1 MDVDLQAFY
10 EKHGFARLHE
20 WTLPPREAG
29 YEPVSSLVADVAPE
43 ARRYLEAN
51 YPRGLYRHQVKAI
64 RAACQG
70 ENVCLATGTASGKS
84 ALFFA
89 AGIDTMAKRYK
100 ARVLAMYP
108 TRALGR
114 EQADRWRQAIAAAG
128 ADWKVCLID
137 GGVPMTERE
146 SLLRESDV
154 IVMTPDVVHT
164 WLLPTLSS
172 AAVRTFLTH
181 LRLVVVDEV
190 HTYSGVMG
198 TNSAFLF
205 RRLAHVADALGGA
218 FRIVCASATIAKPE
232 EHVAKLFGRRFCVVG
247 SEDDTSPRHPTSV
260 EFVALPAGGDL
271 LQAVALLLRHI
282 AGQGSRA
289 IAFLDSR
296 QRVEI
301 IGSILQR
308 QDEEEADEDEA
319 VGRRLR
325 ELEQVGILPYR
336 SGYEEADRQ
345 AIQRGLTSGTLRG
358 VVSTSALELGMDIPN
373 LDVAVLVGV
382 PQSQT
387 SLLQR
392 IGRVGR
398 HGPGHVVILHAQ
410 TALDDAVLAN
420 PSLLWQRPLTEA
432 VLYLDH
438 RRAQYIHAMCLAG
451 IGGEHDLALNRRP
464 GDPDAFQL
472 SKAVEWPD
480 GFAELCLAERSGQIP
495 PEFETM
501 RIEAGDSPHRTY
513 LLRDMER
520 RFTVELQAANELD
533 KLGDLSMSQ
542 VMREAYPGAIYRYM
556 GRCYRVV
563 RVYHP
568 SGKIVVRPEKQYHTK
583 PSAVPPRISPQIDR
597 PGTAVYQAG
606 AGFIV
611 ASDLLVHEMVT
622 GFVEHRGRTPYRFE
636 YPIHNEPDLRGVQF
650 DMPLFQRRYV
660 THGVSFFHPDLRDL
674 DALNALMPLLLE
686 AYAFVVPFDTQ
697 DVAVGVGRVS
707 GVRNSPL
714 PPDARLITLY
724 DRVYGSLHLAAR
736 ILEPGV
742 LPRVAEQM
750 EAFLHAR
757 FWNEIDP
764 DLRPIAKAWVSSL
777 REPLVSVGSEAEAA
791 AASEGESRVRVI
803 LPGSVGYVELEGRRF
818 LVDAVFFKPSGL
830 HYRGRYPDDTSHQSC
845 EIQLP
850 VHLVA
855 EMPGESRWGF
865 YDIERGEVVEVSPEG
880 NR

>member
-1 MDVDLQAFY
+1 MVVDLQTFY
-10 EKHGFARLHE
+10 EKHGFARLYE

-29 YEPVSSLVADVAPE
+29 YEPVSALGEDVAPE
-43 ARRYLEAN
+43 VRRYLEN
-51 YPRGLYRHQVKAI
+51 TYHQGLYRHQVKAI

-89 AGIDTMAKRYK
+89 AGIDVMAKRYK

-114 EQADRWRQAIAAAG
+114 EQADRWREAIQAAG
-128 ADWKVCLID
+128 ADWKVSLMD
-137 GGVPMTERE
+137 GGVPVAERE
-146 SLLRESDV
+146 SLLRKSDV

-205 RRLAHVADALGGA
+205 RRLAHVADVLGGA

-232 EHVAKLFGRRFCVVG
+232 EHVAKLFGRRFFVVG
-247 SEDDTSPRHPTSV
+247 TEDDTSLRHLTQV
-260 EFVALPAGGDL
+260 DFVALPAGGDL

-282 AGQGSRA
+282 AGQGRRA

-308 QDEEEADEDEA
+308 QDEDEPDDGEAL
-319 VGRRLR
+319 GRNLR

-345 AIQRGLTSGTLRG
+345 AIQRGLTSGALRG

-398 HGPGHVVILHAQ
+398 RGPGHVVILHAQ

-420 PSLLWQRPLTEA
+420 PSFLWERPLTEA

-472 SKAVEWPD
+472 SEAVEWPD

-556 GRCYRVV
+556 GRCYRVM

-568 SGKIVVRPEKQYHTK
+568 SGKIVVRPEKRYHTK
-583 PSAVPPRISPQIDR
+583 PSAIPARISPQIDR
-597 PGTAVYQAG
+597 PGTTVYQAG
-606 AGFIV
+606 TGFIV

-622 GFVEHRGRTPYRFE
+622 GFVEYRGRTPHRFD
-636 YPIHNEPDLRGVQF
+636 YPIHNDPDLRGVQF

-660 THGVSFFHPDLRDL
+660 THGVSFFHPDLRDH
-674 DALNALMPLLLE
+674 DALNALMSLLLE

-697 DVAVGVGRVS
+697 DVAVGIARVS
-707 GVRNSPL
+707 GVRNPSL
-714 PPDARLITLY
+714 PQDARLLTLY

>member
-29 YEPVSSLVADVAPE
+29 YESVSSLAAQLAPE
-43 ARRYLEAN
+43 ASRYLEAT

-108 TRALGR
+108 TRALG
-114 EQADRWRQAIAAAG
+114 
-128 ADWKVCLID
+128 
-137 GGVPMTERE
+137 
-146 SLLRESDV
+146 
-154 IVMTPDVVHT
+154 
-164 WLLPTLSS
+164 
-172 AAVRTFLTH
+172 
-181 LRLVVVDEV
+181 
-190 HTYSGVMG
+190 
-198 TNSAFLF
+198 
-205 RRLAHVADALGGA
+205 GA
-218 FRIVCASATIAKPE
+218 FRIVAASATIAKPE

-247 SEDDTSPRHPTSV
+247 SEDDTSPRHPTHV

-282 AGQGSRA
+282 AGQGHRA

-308 QDEEEADEDEA
+308 QDEEEADDDEA

-373 LDVAVLVGV
+373 LDVALLVGV

-420 PSLLWQRPLTEA
+420 PSFLWQRPLTEA

-464 GDPDAFQL
+464 GDSDAFQL
-472 SKAVEWPD
+472 SQAVEWPH

-520 RFTVELQAANELD
+520 RFTVELQTANELD
-533 KLGDLSMSQ
+533 KLGDLSVSQ
-542 VMREAYPGAIYRYM
+542 LMREAYPGAIYRYM
-556 GRCYRVV
+556 GRCYRVT

-583 PSAVPPRISPQIDR
+583 PKTMPPRISPQIDR

-606 AGFIV
+606 AGFII

-622 GFVEHRGRTPYRFE
+622 GFFEYRGRTPRRFD
-636 YPIHNEPDLRGVQF
+636 YPIHNDPDLRGVQF
-650 DMPLFQRRYV
+650 DMPMFQRRYV
-660 THGVSFFHPDLRDL
+660 THGVSFFYPDLPDL
-674 DALNALMPLLLE
+674 DALRRLLLE

-697 DVAVGVGRVS
+697 DVAVGTARVN
-707 GVRNSPL
+707 GVRNHSL
-714 PPDARLITLY
+714 PQDSRLITLY

-750 EAFLHAR
+750 EAFMHAR
-757 FWNEIDP
+757 FWDEIDP
-764 DLRPIAKAWVSSL
+764 DLRPIAKAWVASL
-777 REPLVSVGSEAEAA
+777 RETLTPVGGEAEAA
-791 AASEGESRVRVI
+791 AASEGDSRVRVI
-803 LPGSVGYVELEGRRF
+803 LPGSFGYVELEGRRF

-865 YDIERGEVVEVSPEG
+865 YDIERGEIIEDSASG
-880 NR
+880 TN

>member
-1 MDVDLQAFY
+1 MDVELDAFY
-10 EKHGFARLHE
+10 EKHGFVRLHE
-20 WTLPPREAG
+20 WTLPARAPQ
-29 YEPVSSLVADVAPE
+29 YEPISSVAAHLAPE
-43 ARRYLEAN
+43 TRRYLETA

-64 RAACQG
+64 RAAAEG
-70 ENVCLATGTASGKS
+70 EHVLLATGTASGKS
-84 ALFFA
+84 ALFFT

-114 EQADRWRQAIAAAG
+114 EQAERWRQAVEAAG
-128 ADWKVCLID
+128 ASWNVCLID
-137 GGVPMTERE
+137 GGVPVSERE
-146 SLLRESDV
+146 PLLRESDV
-154 IVMTPDVVHT
+154 VVMTPDVVHT
-164 WLLPTLSS
+164 WLLPSLSS
-172 AAVRTFLTH
+172 QAVRTFLTH
-181 LRLVVVDEV
+181 LRLVVIDEV

-218 FRIVCASATIAKPE
+218 FRMVAASATIAKPDD
-232 EHVAKLFGRRFCVVG
+232 HAAKLFGRRFCVVG
-247 SEDDTSPRHPTSV
+247 PEDDTSPRHPTTV
-260 EFVALPAGGDL
+260 DFVALPSGGDL
-271 LQAVALLLRHI
+271 LQAVALLLRHV
-282 AGQGSRA
+282 AGQGHRA

-308 QDEEEADEDEA
+308 QDGDESEEEAM
-319 VGRRLR
+319 GRRLR
-325 ELEQVGILPYR
+325 GLEQVGILPYR
-336 SGYEEADRQ
+336 SGYEELDRQ

-398 HGPGHVVILHAQ
+398 HGPGHVVILHTQ

-420 PSLLWQRPLTEA
+420 PSLLWQRPLTET

-451 IGGEHDLALNRRP
+451 IGGEHDLALNRRL

-472 SKAVEWPD
+472 SQAVDWPD
-480 GFAELCLAERSGQIP
+480 GFADLCLAERSGQVP
-495 PEFETM
+495 PEFEAM

-520 RFTVELQAANELD
+520 RFTVEMQSGTELD
-533 KLGDLSMSQ
+533 RLGDLSMSQ

-568 SGKIVVRPEKQYHTK
+568 SGKIMVRPDKQYRTK
-583 PSAVPPRISPQIDR
+583 PNAIPPRISPQIDR
-597 PGTAVYQAG
+597 PGTVIYQAG

-611 ASDLLVHEMVT
+611 ASELLVHEMVT
-622 GFVEHRGRTPYRFE
+622 GFVEYRGRTPYRFE
-636 YPIHNEPDLRGVQF
+636 YPIHHDPDLRGVQF

-660 THGVSFFHPDLRDL
+660 THGVSFFHPDLRDH
-674 DALNALMPLLLE
+674 DVLNALMLLLWE

-697 DVAVGVGRVS
+697 DVAAGISRVG
-707 GVRNSPL
+707 GVRNHAL
-714 PPDARLITLY
+714 PQDSRLITLF

-750 EAFLHAR
+750 DAFLHAR
-757 FWNEIDP
+757 FWNQIDS
-764 DLRPIAKAWVSSL
+764 DQRSIAQAWVSSL
-777 REPLVSVGSEAEAA
+777 GEPLVPVSGEGEAA
-791 AASEGESRVRVI
+791 AASDGDARVRII
-803 LPGSVGYVELEGRRF
+803 LPGSVGFVELEGRRF

-830 HYRGRYPDDTSHQSC
+830 HYRGRYPDDVSHQSC

-850 VHLVA
+850 VHLVG

-865 YDIERGEVVEVSPEG
+865 YDIERGEVIEAPSDG
-880 NR
+880 AS